1 MSLVYTQSWLDKA
14 SHKAEEIRQKYDNRI
29 ADLIVNDLYSNAEEI
44 ARKAI
49 ISCRRSRGWD
59 KKLDDVL
66 TSRRFG
72 YPVMMVLLG
81 TVFWLTIVGANY
93 PSDLLALLFSK
104 LQEQLTWFFSATGMP
119 DWFHGVMVSGLFE
132 GVACVVSVMLPPMA
146 IFFPLF
152 TLLEDLGYLPRVAFN
167 LDHIFKRCG
176 ACGKQALT
184 MCMGFGCNAAGVVS
198 CRIIDS
204 PRERIMAILTNNF
217 VPCNGRF
224 PMLIAIGT
232 IFIAGI
238 LPHWLQSAVAAG
250 VVTAMVVLGILIT
263 FGVSWLLSHT
273 ILRGE
278 PSSMVL
284 ELPPYRMPQ
293 VVPVIYRS
301 IIDRTIFVL
310 RRAIVMAAPA
320 GALTW
325 ILANTYIGDISIIT
339 HVATWLQPLGQM
351 IGLDGFILLA
361 FILGLPANEIVI
373 PILPMMYLS
382 TGQIVDFTSLE
393 ELRHILINNGWTWL
407 TAVNMMLFTLLHWP
421 CTTTLLTVYKESGSR
436 KWTAISFLIPTVT
449 AFLVCFVLTQAVR
462 FLGLV

>member
-1 MSLVYTQSWLDKA
+1 MSLVYTQSWLDNA
-14 SHKAEEIRQKYDNRI
+14 SHKAEEIRQRYDNRI

-44 ARKAI
+44 ASKAV
-49 ISCRRSRGWD
+49 ISCRRSRSWD

-66 TSRRFG
+66 TSRRYG
-72 YPVMMVLLG
+72 YPVMLVLLG

-93 PSDLLALLFSK
+93 PSDLLALLFSR
-104 LQEQLTWFFSATGMP
+104 LQEQLALFFSATGIP

-224 PMLIAIGT
+224 PILIAIGT

-250 VVTAMVVLGILIT
+250 VVTAMVVLGVLIT

-310 RRAIVMAAPA
+310 RRAVVMAAPA

-325 ILANTYIGDISIIT
+325 ILANTYIGDFSTIV
-339 HVATWLQPLGQM
+339 HAATWLQPLGQM
-351 IGLDGFILLA
+351 IGMDGFILLA

-373 PILPMMYLS
+373 PILLMMYLS
-382 TGQIVDFTSLE
+382 TGQMVDFTSLE
-393 ELRHILINNGWTWL
+393 ELRKVLINNGWTWL

-449 AFLVCFVLTQAVR
+449 AFLVCFVFTQAVR